1 MKINSVFVATVPL
14 LSLILLEKDFLSR
27 EINEICPLMC
37 DKKTFIFMDYN
48 QEIAGEKRIK
58 IFQSDGKKG
67 QKSKL
72 LRLAEYRAQKS
83 NWKLCGPYLS
93 ERAWG
98 TVREDYNGTGSA
110 WEYFPHD
117 HTLMLKSFTLI

>member
-27 EINEICPLMC
+27 EINEICPLMR

-72 LRLAEYRAQKS
+72 LRLAEYRAK
-83 NWKLCGPYLS
+83 N
-93 ERAWG
+93 R
-98 TVREDYNGTGSA
+98 TGSSA
-110 WEYFPHD
+110 VPISVSGRGGRSVRITMGQGVPGSIFHMITP
-117 HTLMLKSFTLI
+117 